1 MNRLLL
7 SLLLLV
13 SANAQAEVF
22 RCKVNGKTS
31 YQDKPCAGQSRED
44 SRAKL
49 PPISVIGN
57 MGGQGKGAESSSGA
71 FVKPPP
77 LPAGDV
83 SAAIKANRVIL
94 GMTGQEI
101 LAAAGQYSDHKTAP
115 GSDAQGPYEIWTF
128 AQRQGAFPP
137 WVKVREG
144 VAVETRT
151 TLDGSAEVPPPPATP
166 APAGGTPPAQPAA
179 PATPPPPAK
188 PEVLPP
194 S

>member
-13 SANAQAEVF
+13 SANAQADVF

-57 MGGQGKGAESSSGA
+57 MGQGGKGAESSGP

-83 SAAIKANRVIL
+83 STAIKANRVLL

-101 LAAAGQYSDHKTAP
+101 LAAAGQYSDHKTTP

-151 TLDGSAEVPPPPATP
+151 TLDGSAEVPPPPP
-166 APAGGTPPAQPAA
+166 APPGTPPAQPAA
-179 PATPPPPAK
+179 PTTPPPPPAK
-188 PEVLPP
+188 PEVPPP